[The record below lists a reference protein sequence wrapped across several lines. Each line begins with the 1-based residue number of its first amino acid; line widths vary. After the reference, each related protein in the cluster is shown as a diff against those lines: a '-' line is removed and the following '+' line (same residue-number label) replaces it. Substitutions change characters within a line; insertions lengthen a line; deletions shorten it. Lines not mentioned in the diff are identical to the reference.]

1 MDNASDLG
9 SGYCGF
15 ESRRASDAGSSPVM
29 AKHFELLK
37 HNFYIEGFEAEVVG
51 LLDYLQRSV
60 LNIIVTFC
68 IKIVAKR
75 EMSQTEWAILIL
87 CLPGSGCLG

>member
-15 ESRRASDAGSSPVM
+15 ESRRASGAGSSPVM
-29 AKHFELLK
+29 AKHFATILR
-37 HNFYIEGFEAEVVG
+37 HNLYTVGFEAEVVG

-60 LNIIVTFC
+60 LNILVTFC

-75 EMSQTEWAILIL
+75 EMS
-87 CLPGSGCLG
+87 